1 MSFTRQATEFK
12 PGAKKQIYSGQ
23 HNGQN
28 LDQLRGKKKMTITT
42 FRKLY
47 VMDWYDWDDNK
58 VNGFIYLPE
67 NRDIPTAPDF
77 IDNWLHIRE
86 NSNSD
91 KKYYMLLDRGE
102 YERDKLEDL
111 ENILFN
117 WAEGEYHQGSYKIID
132 IENQK

>member
-1 MSFTRQATEFK
+1 MTIYTDVNKLVIVRNKRGNRQ
-12 PGAKKQIYSGQ
+12 
-23 HNGQN
+23 
-28 LDQLRGKKKMTITT
+28 MTITA
-42 FRKLY
+42 FRRLK
-47 VMDWYDWDDNK
+47 VTNWYDWDDNK
-58 VNGFIYLPE
+58 VDGFIYLPE

-132 IENQK
+132 IENQN